1 MSDIHSEIAA
11 KLEASPP
18 DVRKLA
24 LKALELAHD
33 NSETTVFEGLK
44 NWVREIVK
52 AGSPQ

>member
-18 DVRKLA
+18 DVQKLA
-24 LKALELAHD
+24 LKALELARD
-33 NSETTVFEGLK
+33 NSEGAVFEGLK

-52 AGSPQ
+52 AGSSQ